1 MNTSL
6 NEIINA
12 YSEGKI
18 STEQYTNLKTEISIL
33 YKDLYKKGIE
43 SAKGNGTLLD
53 ELKED
58 VEDAYANERISEK
71 HYKLLIG
78 RISDNL

>member
-18 STEQYTNLKTEISIL
+18 SNEQYTNLKTEISIF
-33 YKDLYKKGIE
+33 YKELYKKRIQ
-43 SAKGNGTLLD
+43 SAKGNGTLL
-53 ELKED
+53 EKLKEG
-58 VEDAYANERISEK
+58 V
-71 HYKLLIG
+71 
-78 RISDNL
+78 